1 MDKAPDTKSLAGRQD
16 IPFPFESDFGRRL
29 TIADICYYAPG
40 MLNKIGKEG
49 KTSWDSFAYALM
61 MGHNVECHIRAVQR
75 ACNLMDIELAK
86 HKPNWRQYT
95 KPSSKEVNM
104 HEYSEWVP
112 RNILYFAGF
121 IEELFECKTKEDAFQ
136 MIKDADFFL
145 KNLEGARLRGGV
157 TNEFNRLFSDD
168 DSSDWDNDRE
178 DEKLDSLKVE

>member
-1 MDKAPDTKSLAGRQD
+1 
-16 IPFPFESDFGRRL
+16 
-29 TIADICYYAPG
+29 
-40 MLNKIGKEG
+40 
-49 KTSWDSFAYALM
+49 
-61 MGHNVECHIRAVQR
+61 
-75 ACNLMDIELAK
+75 MDIELAK
-86 HKPNWRQYT
+86 HNPNWRQYT

-178 DEKLDSLKVE
+178 DDKLDSLKVE